1 MPFSMR
7 TVSWVALP
15 SSSTLRE
22 PRRPGMRAV
31 VDDRDFLGDCDLLA
45 DEAGEGGGL
54 LAVEVGFEAVA
65 YGFVEQDAGPA
76 GAEDDLHLAC
86 GSVDGAELEDGGAG
100 GFAGE
105 VLGAF
110 GAFEE
115 VEGDAAA
122 AAAGAAGGADLR
134 PWR

>member
-1 MPFSMR
+1 MR
-7 TVSWVALP
+7 AAAV
-15 SSSTLRE
+15 
-22 PRRPGMRAV
+22 GHGAV
-31 VDDRDFLGDCDLLA
+31 VDDGDLFAGDLLA

-65 YGFVEQDAGPA
+65 DGFVEQDAGPA
-76 GAEDDLHLAC
+76 GAEDDFHLA
-86 GSVDGAELEDGGAG
+86 GGGGDGAELQDGGAG
-100 GFAGE
+100 GLAGE
-105 VLGAF
+105 VLGGL

-122 AAAGAAGGADLR
+122 AAGGAAGGALRRRCRWR